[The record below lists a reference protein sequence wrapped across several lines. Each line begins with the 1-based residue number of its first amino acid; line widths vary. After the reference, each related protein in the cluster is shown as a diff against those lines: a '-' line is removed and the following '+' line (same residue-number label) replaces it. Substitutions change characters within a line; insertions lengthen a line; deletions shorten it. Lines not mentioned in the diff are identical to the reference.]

1 MELSLCR
8 PRDYRV
14 KRGQT
19 LEGIARA
26 FRLPPRVLAAY
37 NELKNDP
44 QEGQVLRLPQETGDL
59 YLVRGGESKSLL
71 CGSPARFFGK
81 NRTNC
86 LFPGQTV
93 LLG

>member
-1 MELSLCR
+1 M
-8 PRDYRV
+8 

-37 NELKNDP
+37 NELKSDP

-59 YLVRGGESKSLL
+59 YLVRGGESKRLL
-71 CGSPARFFGK
+71 CGSEEKFREK
-81 NRTNC
+81 NFTD
-86 LFPGQTV
+86 LFYPGQV
-93 LLG
+93 ILL